1 MHERESIRGLVNS
14 STLRCAVVGGR
25 RSGGP
30 GSNGSTHD
38 RPTDP
43 PADHRWQLVR
53 CATGPRGSRGTGL
66 VDVTEA
72 GSANLYV
79 LNRDH
84 VGAEAVLALVD
95 LRGRLFARIREAIA
109 GWEVAPLSA
118 IVFGS
123 AARGDG
129 GRSSDIDVLLIRP
142 REVPV
147 DDPGWAAAVADLC
160 ISIHRWSGNPGS
172 VIEVDPRELDDMVTR
187 GEPIVAE
194 LLRDQIVLVG
204 ERIMAPAAESRHA

>member
-1 MHERESIRGLVNS
+1 MDLSTPARCVVPSLAADVLVVLAR
-14 STLRCAVVGGR
+14 T
-25 RSGGP
+25 
-30 GSNGSTHD
+30 D
-38 RPTDP
+38 RPMTGRQIHRLTTGGSWSGVRRVLVDL
-43 PADHRWQLVR
+43 AD
-53 CATGPRGSRGTGL
+53 TGL

-142 REVPV
+142 REVSV

-172 VIEVDPRELDDMVTR
+172 VVEVDPRELDDMVTR